1 MTTIYKISTPQIFQE
16 LVPPAI
22 QGEVIDLETPV
33 EMTQPDIPPVSVY
46 VDVKPEYFEIKV
58 YNDIKTLYW
67 HKVPLTALKTIN
79 NKGFVDQS
87 LWSVSKDDMFSN
99 VGNGEAMEVHSAQL
113 YDVFAETFNSK
124 FRSGSRNEYYQI
136 FVPFTEGADMTDF
149 QYRIVLDTF
158 SYHGKTI
165 ECVIDPT
172 SPSKDSV
179 VAEPLTIGN
188 INSTAIANIEATTTA
203 TSLVEDGTNSVEVTV
218 TTLSGI
224 STVYLE
230 QVRGIINTTRVPL
243 TNGVGK
249 FKIMSL
255 GLSAGDVAEVKLG
268 FKKWTNKT
276 TFTIPVTA
284 Q

>member
-1 MTTIYKISTPQIFQE
+1 MTTIYKISTPQLFQE

-22 QGEVIDLETPV
+22 QGEVIDLDTPV
-33 EMTQPDIPPVSVY
+33 EVTQPDIPPVSVY
-46 VDVKPEYFEIKV
+46 VDVQPEYFEIKV

-67 HKVPLTALKTIN
+67 HKVPLSAFLAVN

-87 LWSVSKDDMFSN
+87 LWSVSRDDMFSN
-99 VGNGEAMEVHSAQL
+99 VGDNEAMEVHAAQL

-136 FVPFTEGADMTDF
+136 FVPFTQGADMTDF
-149 QYRIVLDTF
+149 QYRIALDTF
-158 SYHGKTI
+158 DYYGKTI
-165 ECVIDPT
+165 EYVIDPT

-179 VAEPLTIGN
+179 VETPLVPGSINLNALATIQ
-188 INSTAIANIEATTTA
+188 TTTNA
-203 TSLVEDGTNSVEVTV
+203 TSLVEDETNSVEVTV
-218 TTLSGI
+218 TTLNGI

-230 QVRGIINTTRVPL
+230 QVRGILNTTRVPI

-268 FKKWTNKT
+268 FKKWTNRS